1 MSSVSD
7 WIAREYFE
15 MLGFMVSQP
24 CKHAFTRSIKKGK
37 QDIGLI
43 AVNPSVR
50 QHQLPGAILWTAEDL
65 SGIARAV
72 IGVCGWHTDRIYT
85 AILERSPEILKFM
98 SRDALRFGADRM
110 GSEDIAKII
119 CLPQLP
125 VSRKLQ
131 QQMLDALK
139 EKGVDGVLLFRT
151 MLLELVTRVDVNR
164 NYDKSDLLQVMRIMK
179 NYDMLKDPQM
189 ELFQPRKKRS

>member
-1 MSSVSD
+1 MSSVSE

-24 CKHAFTRSIKKGK
+24 CKHTFTRSIKRGE
-37 QDIGLI
+37 QDIGLM

-50 QHQLPGAILWTAEDL
+50 QHQLPGAILWTTEDL
-65 SGIARAV
+65 GGIARAV

-85 AILERSPEILKFM
+85 AIFERSPEILKFM
-98 SRDALRFGADRM
+98 SKDALRFGADRM
-110 GSEDIAKII
+110 GSEEIAKII

-139 EKGVDGVLLFRT
+139 KRGVDGVLLFRT
-151 MLLELVTRVDVNR
+151 MLLELVARVDVNR